1 MLFPIPLILC
11 ALTLQPSLASLN
23 KTGLR
28 ARLSK
33 KNVRTMHKKKKII
46 NLKFL
51 CGE

>member
-33 KNVRTMHKKKKII
+33 KKVCKMHKKKENI
-46 NLKFL
+46 N
-51 CGE
+51 

>member
-11 ALTLQPSLASLN
+11 ALPLQPSLASLN

-33 KNVRTMHKKKKII
+33 EKVCKMYKKKENIH
-46 NLKFL
+46 
-51 CGE
+51 